1 MDWKVLLS
9 TFGLIFLAEMGD
21 KTQLAAITM
30 VAKTQ
35 APWAVFIGASLAM
48 TVVSL
53 IGVFAGVI
61 LVRYVPAEVLEKI
74 AAAGFIIIGVL
85 MLWGK
90 L

>member
-30 VAKTQ
+30 VAKTK
-35 APWAVFIGASLAM
+35 APWAVFIGASLALCA
-48 TVVSL
+48 VSL
-53 IGVFAGVI
+53 MGVFAGTI
-61 LVRYVPAEVLEKI
+61 LVRYIPAEQLQKV
-74 AAAGFIIIGVL
+74 AAMAFILIGLL